1 MEWLS
6 RVVGA
11 MHPRDVRSGAY
22 SGGRVQR
29 LTGSHTKGVRLL
41 AIFVNQEA
49 LRWLSRS
56 LLAGSAINVEIEYE

>member
-11 MHPRDVRSGAY
+11 VHPRDVAAAHIPAR
-22 SGGRVQR
+22 RVQR
-29 LTGSHTKGVRLL
+29 LTGSHTKGLL
-41 AIFVNQEA
+41 SIFVNQEA

>member
-1 MEWLS
+1 MS
-6 RVVGA
+6 AAAHIPAR
-11 MHPRDVRSGAY
+11 
-22 SGGRVQR
+22 RVQR
-29 LTGSHTKGVRLL
+29 LTGSHTKGIRLL